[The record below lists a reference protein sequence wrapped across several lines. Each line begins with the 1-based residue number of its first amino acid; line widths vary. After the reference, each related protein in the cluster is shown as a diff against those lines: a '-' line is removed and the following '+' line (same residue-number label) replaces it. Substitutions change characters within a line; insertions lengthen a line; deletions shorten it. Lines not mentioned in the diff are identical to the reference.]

1 MQALPAIAYKSR
13 SPDCFKFYD
22 SVIRDFEG
30 YHVAEGLIH
39 LDIIFVFLIIRYRS
53 DRYRL
58 IE

>member
-1 MQALPAIAYKSR
+1 MTSSSGGGAVRISALAWGARGRGFKSR

-39 LDIIFVFLIIRYRS
+39 LDAI
-53 DRYRL
+53 
-58 IE
+58 